1 MLKIDISKTCAKDI
15 KKFPAKIQKQLALK
29 ILELSKDPNSQDVS
43 LLKGHSPYRRATS
56 GEYRIIFYVNQ
67 ETLLVD
73 FIGKRNDDEIYKK
86 LKRSGK

>member
-1 MLKIDISKTCAKDI
+1 MLKIDISKNCAKDI

-29 ILELSKDPNSQDVS
+29 ILELSNDPNAHDVS
-43 LLKGHSPYRRATS
+43 LLKGHAPYKRATS
-56 GEYRIIFYVNQ
+56 GEYRIVFYVNQ
-67 ETLLVD
+67 DTLYID